1 MIELFRVFSLSHEF
15 KYIPTREEEKYELER
30 LLIKVPIPVKGSPD
44 DQATKINVLLQAYIS
59 RMKLVGYA
67 LKQDMAY
74 IHQSASRI
82 IRGLFEVFMKRGWA
96 SVSET
101 ALKMCKMIDKRMWS
115 CMTPLRQFPNI
126 NEKILK
132 RIENQEH
139 LTWEHLY
146 NMRVQ
151 QISQIIKV
159 ESRAKTVHKCIHQFP
174 RLELTAFV
182 HPITRSCIQIELEIK
197 PAFEWD
203 NKVHYGTEPFWIMV
217 CDVDNEVL

>member
-1 MIELFRVFSLSHEF
+1 
-15 KYIPTREEEKYELER
+15 
-30 LLIKVPIPVKGSPD
+30 
-44 DQATKINVLLQAYIS
+44 
-59 RMKLVGYA
+59 
-67 LKQDMAY
+67 MAY

-82 IRGLFEVFMKRGWA
+82 IRGLFEVFLKRGWA
-96 SVSET
+96 NVTET

-146 NMRVQ
+146 NMKVQ
-151 QISQIIKV
+151 QLGSIIKM
-159 ESRAKTVHKCIHQFP
+159 ESRAKTIHKYIHQLP
-174 RLELTAFV
+174 RLELVAFV

-197 PAFEWD
+197 SVFQWD
-203 NKVHYGTEPFWIMV
+203 DRAHGTSEPFWIFV
-217 CDVDNEVL
+217 TDVDNEML